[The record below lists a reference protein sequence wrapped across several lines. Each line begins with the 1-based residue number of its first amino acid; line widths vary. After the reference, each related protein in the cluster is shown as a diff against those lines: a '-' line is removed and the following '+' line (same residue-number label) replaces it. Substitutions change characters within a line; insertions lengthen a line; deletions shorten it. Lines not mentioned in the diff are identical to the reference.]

1 MGNFLKS
8 AFKAFTNPIGT
19 AVDLISGGVSSAVQA
34 NAQSKADAHNRD
46 FVASENEKTRQ
57 FNAEQSQIARDFQVE
72 QWNRQNEYNDP
83 SNAMKRLTAAGL
95 NPNLAYG
102 ELSNMATATPSTNSA
117 SSSGSGSPV
126 YQPHTMGDVF
136 DRALNYEKQRAEIEY
151 IRSQSRG
158 QDFTNDILASD
169 AKFADALNQSKLDLN
184 NSTIVYNDSASS
196 FTDAQKA
203 QLRVLTQK
211 YEKEID
217 VLQSTIDKTKAE
229 IANIDA
235 KTVRELIAAYYD
247 SDIYKHTVAKLQ
259 SEIVHNYA
267 SADLA
272 RQQSEAILKKLPVEL
287 LGLTVD
293 SISSGFDSD
302 LLTVEDGKLKLN
314 LTSGKDFADVK
325 NDQEYANKA
334 VPFIG
339 SLLDYIDNKARR
351 LTGKPSGSMRRQ
363 AKQRN

>member
-8 AFKAFTNPIGT
+8 AFKAFTNPIGA

-211 YEKEID
+211 YKKEID
-217 VLQSTIDKTKAE
+217 VLQSTVDKTKAE

-235 KTVRELIAAYYD
+235 KTVREWIAAYYD
-247 SDIYKHTVAKLQ
+247 SDIYKHTLAKLQ

-293 SISSGFDSD
+293 TISSGFDSD
-302 LLTVEDGKLKLN
+302 LFTVEDGKLKLN
-314 LTSGKDFADVK
+314 LTSCKNFADVR
-325 NDQEYANKA
+325 NDQEYANG
-334 VPFIG
+334 VIPYIG
-339 SLLDYIDNKARR
+339 SFLDYLDNKLRR
-351 LTGKPSGSMRRQ
+351 LTGKPSGSMRKM